1 MTGVRR
7 AFGPA
12 LLLFGAALAL
22 SACGEDDATG
32 SAQANTPAPLP
43 EVGVVTLVSQPVA
56 LTTELP
62 GRTTAY
68 LVAEVRPQVGGLIQE
83 RLFRE
88 GSEVQAGDPLYK
100 IDPATYQ
107 AAYDNAKAELQ
118 SAEATVATAR
128 LKAKRYDELVKID
141 AVSAQDRDD
150 ADADLK
156 EAQASVAAYKAALE
170 TARIDLQRTSV
181 TAPISGRIGRS
192 SVTAGA
198 LVTASQDT
206 ALATIHQLDP
216 IYVDVT
222 QSSAEL
228 LRMKQA
234 LASGDLS
241 RDNPDVAKVTL
252 RLENGATYAQTG
264 TLEFSEVEVDEETGT
279 VTLRAVFPNPNNDLL
294 PGMFVRA
301 DIALDEVPDATL
313 VPYSAITRRSGKQG
327 VFLVDPGE
335 ETVTWKPV
343 ETGIRS
349 GEWIQL
355 LDDEISGRVVVL
367 GQHLL
372 DDGAEIVIPESEP
385 VGLDS

>member
-1 MTGVRR
+1 MP
-7 AFGPA
+7 AFGKFSGRV
-12 LLLFGAALAL
+12 L
-22 SACGEDDATG
+22 DR
-32 SAQANTPAPLP
+32 PLQ
-43 EVGVVTLVSQPVA
+43 G
-56 LTTELP
+56 
-62 GRTTAY
+62 
-68 LVAEVRPQVGGLIQE
+68 
-83 RLFRE
+83 
-88 GSEVQAGDPLYK
+88 VQAGDPLYK

-301 DIALDEVPDATL
+301 IVQEGITKNAIL
-313 VPYSAITRRSGKQG
+313 VPQQG
-327 VFLVDPGE
+327 VTRNSRGIPTALVVDGDGKVE
-335 ETVTWKPV
+335 QRELTVSQAVGTNWLVTKGL
-343 ETGIRS
+343 EAG
-349 GEWIQL
+349 
-355 LDDEISGRVVVL
+355 DRVVVEGSQKARAGASVNAVEVKL
-367 GQHLL
+367 GGSG
-372 DDGAEIVIPESEP
+372 DGATQPAPASQ
-385 VGLDS
+385 S